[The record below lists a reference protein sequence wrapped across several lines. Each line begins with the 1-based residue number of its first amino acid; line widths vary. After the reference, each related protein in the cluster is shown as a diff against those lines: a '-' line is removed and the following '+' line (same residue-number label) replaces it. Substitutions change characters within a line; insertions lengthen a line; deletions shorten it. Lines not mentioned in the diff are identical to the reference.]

1 MKITLGLSATEWFRD
16 FFIALKDRLI
26 EEFKIGDIGAGISDS
41 IMQVEQYF
49 SVGSMQFILTDAIIA
64 VWIAMVPSILF
75 WIWMASRRERIPRG
89 RQIVPEAVVGLLTD
103 LCMNNGM
110 SRKQAAEVTPM
121 VGTIAFFLLSCNIV
135 SMFGVRP
142 PAKNIAFPVSMAFF
156 AIIYVIY
163 ISIRF
168 VGVKGFF
175 RSLVYPMK
183 AMLPFRIL
191 EYIIKPLSLSL
202 RLFGNIF
209 GAFILMEFIRIVVP
223 VILPGVLLL
232 WFDVADGILQA
243 VVFTYLTINYIG
255 EVMEGAHGEEKSGTH
270 TKVSAVTP

>member
-1 MKITLGLSATEWFRD
+1 MSFSLAQSVSQWFSSY
-16 FFIALKDRLI
+16 FNALVDRLI
-26 EEFKIGDIGAGISDS
+26 EEIKIGDIGEGISES

-49 SVGSMQFILTDAIIA
+49 SVGSTRVLLTDAVIA
-64 VWIAMVPSILF
+64 IWIAMIPSIFF
-75 WIWMASRRERIPRG
+75 WIWMASRRDRVPKG
-89 RQIVPEAVVGLLTD
+89 RQIVPEAIVGLLTD

-110 SRKQAAEVTPM
+110 NRKQAAEVTPM
-121 VGTIAFFLLSCNIV
+121 VGTIAFFLLSCNVV
-135 SMFGVRP
+135 SMLGVRP

-156 AIIYVIY
+156 AIIYVIF

-191 EYIIKPLSLSL
+191 EYIIKPMSLSL

-232 WFDVADGILQA
+232 WFDIA
-243 VVFTYLTINYIG
+243 
-255 EVMEGAHGEEKSGTH
+255 
-270 TKVSAVTP
+270 

>member
-1 MKITLGLSATEWFRD
+1 MNFCLARSASQWFSSY
-16 FFIALKDRLI
+16 FSALVDRLI
-26 EEFKIGDIGAGISDS
+26 EEIKIGDIGEGISES
-41 IMQVEQYF
+41 ILQVEQYF
-49 SVGSMQFILTDAIIA
+49 SLGSTRVILTDAVIA
-64 VWIAMVPSILF
+64 IWIAMIPSIIF
-75 WIWMASRRERIPRG
+75 WIWMASRRERVPKG
-89 RQIVPEAVVGLLTD
+89 RQILPEAMVGLLTN

-110 SRKQAAEVTPM
+110 DRKQAAEVTPM
-121 VGTIAFFLLSCNIV
+121 VGTIALFLLSCNVV
-135 SMFGVRP
+135 STFGVRP

-191 EYIIKPLSLSL
+191 EYIIKPMSLSL

-223 VILPGVLLL
+223 VILPGILLL
-232 WFDVADGILQA
+232 WFDIADGILQA

-255 EVMEGAHGEEKSGTH
+255 EVLEGARDEQKEKAIS
-270 TKVSAVTP
+270 KVSAVTP